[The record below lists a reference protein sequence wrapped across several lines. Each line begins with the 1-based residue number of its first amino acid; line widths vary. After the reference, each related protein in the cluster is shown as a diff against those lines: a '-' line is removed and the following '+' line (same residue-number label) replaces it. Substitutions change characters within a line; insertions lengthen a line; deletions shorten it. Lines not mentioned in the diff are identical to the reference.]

1 MRFLD
6 IFFFSS
12 HLDRARLDGAGTR
25 AFYLSKSFSSFFS
38 YCASLEKGRL
48 CLLFD
53 QRSSNLFVWPTFSSK
68 PFAAIKALLLRQNY
82 IRAKHANFIIPFA
95 LYLIFRFFRPRFV
108 YVHFI
113 WGFPFFRALG
123 RGKVLIIDTHNYDPQ
138 WWDNLSSNS
147 KSMLSKRICF
157 ISKQSILTTL
167 KELPENTLLIHV
179 SDEDAIKYKL
189 HRPDLTHLVIPNG
202 CTMRPRGS
210 GPDYSAQKKNIYFLG
225 ALNLQITRDAILHFD
240 KDYWPLFSGYS
251 DFHLIGS
258 GPAGFWKPFCAER
271 GWHLHNNVPDDA
283 LTRLLE
289 GMHYLVLPFTY
300 GAGSKLKF
308 IDACARGIPVISTPP
323 GVCGFSNLP
332 PTVRISENPKDW
344 VKWIS
349 SSQGPTEAEVTSCL
363 TFAKEFSWDNLVAKV
378 WPQIQNH
385 PPVP

>member
-1 MRFLD
+1 MPQMKILLLAPHLD
-6 IFFFSS
+6 I
-12 HLDRARLDGAGTR
+12 RLMDGAGFR
-25 AFYLSKSFSSFFS
+25 SLSILNLLAKDNSILSIQRSSINLISASRNVSLFKWKRFYLKRFSAILALTFRSHYIQSKHIGLL
-38 YCASLEKGRL
+38 YRL
-48 CLLFD
+48 CLFLGNVSFSPD
-53 QRSSNLFVWPTFSSK
+53 IVYIHFLWTFPFV
-68 PFAAIKALLLRQNY
+68 
-82 IRAKHANFIIPFA
+82 
-95 LYLIFRFFRPRFV
+95 RFFCSKRV
-108 YVHFI
+108 V
-113 WGFPFFRALG
+113 
-123 RGKVLIIDTHNYDPQ
+123 VVDTHNYDPD
-138 WWDNLSSNS
+138 WWENLESTSRWS
-147 KSMLSKRICF
+147 WEKRLCR
-157 ISKQSILTTL
+157 ISKQRILEIL
-167 KELPENTLLIHV
+167 ADLPKNTLLVHV
-179 SDEDAIKYKL
+179 SQEDADKYRT
-189 HRPDLTHLVIPNG
+189 HRPDLTHLVLPNG
-202 CTMRPRGS
+202 CTMRPRAS
-210 GPDYSAQKKNIYFLG
+210 APFYSAPIKKIYFLG

-240 KDYWPLFSGYS
+240 KTLWPQFSSYCE
-251 DFHLIGS
+251 FHLIGS

-271 GWHLHNNVPDDA
+271 GWHLHNNVPDDD
-283 LTRLLE
+283 LTQLLE